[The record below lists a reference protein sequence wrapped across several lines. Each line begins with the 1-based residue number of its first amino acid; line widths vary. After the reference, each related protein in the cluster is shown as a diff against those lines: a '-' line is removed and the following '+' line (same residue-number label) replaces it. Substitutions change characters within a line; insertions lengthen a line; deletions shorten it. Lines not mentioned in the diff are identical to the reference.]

1 MDAYEVHK
9 KIQEAI
15 MAVDVYDLRS
25 TRGTSVWDVN
35 IKKGLDELMRKCEA
49 VFPPREAS
57 ANSEAQDKEPG
68 VVTRRW

>member
-15 MAVDVYDLRS
+15 MAVEVYELRS

-35 IKKGLDELMRKCEA
+35 IKKGLDDLMRKCEA
-49 VFPPREAS
+49 VFPLQEVS
-57 ANSEAQDKEPG
+57 TEIQDSESG
-68 VVTRRW
+68 VLIRPS